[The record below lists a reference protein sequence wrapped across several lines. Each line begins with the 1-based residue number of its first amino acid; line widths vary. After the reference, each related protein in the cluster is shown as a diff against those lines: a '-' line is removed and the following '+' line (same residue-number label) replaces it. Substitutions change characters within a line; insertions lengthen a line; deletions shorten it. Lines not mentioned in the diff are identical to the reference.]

1 MSIPDY
7 VPIDIEDRIQT
18 ISPRVPLSMT
28 PIQSATASTLSM
40 LVHRLQQFHH
50 TPPPP
55 FIASLQH
62 AQAVTVVTK
71 GGCRTR
77 VLGPDM
83 PTSNIDVVTLAPA
96 MTTYVPRSVHHLSA
110 LCSGPGSL
118 VAVNDKWR
126 FGRKRRLEVGH
137 MQHLSSSRNNH
148 LLEAVFRGGRRL
160 GQSTVF
166 P

>member
-1 MSIPDY
+1 
-7 VPIDIEDRIQT
+7 
-18 ISPRVPLSMT
+18 
-28 PIQSATASTLSM
+28 M
-40 LVHRLQQFHH
+40 LVCRLQSYH
-50 TPPPP
+50 TP

-71 GGCRTR
+71 GGYRTR

-83 PTSNIDVVTLAPA
+83 ATSNIDVVTLAPA
-96 MTTYVPRSVHHLSA
+96 MTTYRDPCTTSLPCA
-110 LCSGPGSL
+110 QGPGSL

-137 MQHLSSSRNNH
+137 MQHLGSSRNDH
-148 LLEAVFRGGRRL
+148 LLEAVFLGGRRL
-160 GQSTVF
+160 EQSTVF